1 VKVFF
6 DTEFT
11 GLRPD
16 TTLMSI
22 GMVSDDGKEFYAE
35 LTDYDEN
42 QVDSWI
48 QDNVVSNFLFP
59 MAKPFVNHVG
69 SITFVKGDSWELQRQ
84 LTAWLSQFKTVKLW
98 SDCCHYDMVLFQ
110 GIFGGA
116 FHVPDH
122 VLYIPFDICTV
133 MEMYGIDPDISREAF
148 IDTPIDG
155 IKHNALYDAKVIQ
168 ACYDKLH
175 RNKYKYPNVI

>member
-1 VKVFF
+1 MKVFF

-11 GLRPD
+11 SLRPD

-22 GMVSDDGKEFYAE
+22 GLVSDDNKEFYAE

-42 QVDSWI
+42 QVEDWVREHVI
-48 QDNVVSNFLFP
+48 GNFMFNDFD
-59 MAKPFVNHVG
+59 PFVNELG
-69 SITFVKGDSWELQRQ
+69 SVTLVKGNTGEVERQ
-84 LTAWLSQFKTVKLW
+84 LTAWLSQYDNVKLW

-116 FHVPDH
+116 FSVPEH

-133 MEMYGIDPDISREAF
+133 MEMVGIDPDISREAF
-148 IDTPIDG
+148 IDEPIEG
-155 IKHNALYDAKVIQ
+155 IKHNALYDAKVIR
-168 ACYDKLH
+168 ACYDKLRKNQH
-175 RNKYKYPNVI
+175 KYLSML